1 MSHFITLVASERK
14 KGNSDLLGR
23 LAIRYA
29 LKAGA
34 DSAEIVYLR
43 DFHLEQCQGCMSCTF
58 NRTKCRI
65 EDDLYRL
72 LDILQDADQLLLIA
86 PVYVLSIPGKLKLL
100 IDRFLAISSY
110 FSDRPAQPAM
120 SIGIAA
126 LPDWHQFQLPLMNIM
141 LLGLGRVVVDSFI
154 LYGAG
159 PGEVLI
165 HPEITRV
172 QQVVKGLIQYEPK
185 PYESQVSKH
194 CPIDFCT
201 LFERIEGDQYRC
213 PVCLTPA
220 RAVKDGFYFDAKDLN
235 NHRWTQENIKKHFVE
250 WILQTKPRFMSML
263 KQIIKRKKELEL

>member
-23 LAIRYA
+23 VAIRYG
-29 LKAGA
+29 LRAGA

-43 DFHLEQCQGCMSCTF
+43 NFHLEQCQGCMSCTF
-58 NRTKCRI
+58 NQTKCRI

-86 PVYVLSIPGKLKLL
+86 PVYVLSIPGKLKML
-100 IDRFLAISSY
+100 IDRFLAIAGY
-110 FSDRPAQPAM
+110 FSDRPVLPAM

-126 LPDWHQFQLPLMNIM
+126 LSDWHQFQLPLMNIG
-141 LLGLGRVVVDSFI
+141 LLALGRTVIDSFI

-165 HPEITRV
+165 HPGIERV
-172 QQVVKGLIQYEPK
+172 QNGVKKLIQYEPK
-185 PYESQVSKH
+185 PFKSQVSNH
-194 CPIDFCT
+194 CPVDFCT
-201 LFERIEGDQYRC
+201 MFERINGNQYRC
-213 PVCLTPA
+213 PVCLTPVQI
-220 RAVKDGFYFDAKDLN
+220 REEGFYFDAKDLN
-235 NHRWTQENIKKHFVE
+235 NHRWTRENIKKHFVE

-263 KQIIKRKKELEL
+263 KQIIKIKKELEL